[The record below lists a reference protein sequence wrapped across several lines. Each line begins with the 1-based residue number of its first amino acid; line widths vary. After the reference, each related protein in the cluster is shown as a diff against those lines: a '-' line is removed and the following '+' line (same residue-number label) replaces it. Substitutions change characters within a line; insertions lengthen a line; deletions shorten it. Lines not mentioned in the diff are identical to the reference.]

1 MIDVIKCSFLVLMGL
16 FIMILGIYGLLS
28 EGKKFRKT
36 SKLYQQYEQTSEFSK
51 EMINKFYKAD
61 HQSKAYTF
69 LLLLGCGILLIGGFF
84 LAEKMMA
91 YGVVKDIRNTL
102 VWICIQGGIAVLFGL
117 IMIWSGVTIGRK
129 RVAENDMV
137 DGIIHGK
144 VVKIDT
150 SSQMFPSYG
159 KLIIEYQDPYD
170 GSINRYSLL
179 NELRVKKHPL
189 GSSYLLHYARNS
201 RKVYDIESNKQAR
214 KLWIFLT
221 VFGIVICII
230 AVTGTCGRVV
240 GCL

>member
-1 MIDVIKCSFLVLMGL
+1 M
-16 FIMILGIYGLLS
+16 
-28 EGKKFRKT
+28 
-36 SKLYQQYEQTSEFSK
+36 
-51 EMINKFYKAD
+51 
-61 HQSKAYTF
+61 
-69 LLLLGCGILLIGGFF
+69 
-84 LAEKMMA
+84 
-91 YGVVKDIRNTL
+91 
-102 VWICIQGGIAVLFGL
+102 
-117 IMIWSGVTIGRK
+117 
-129 RVAENDMV
+129 AENDIV

-150 SSQMFPSYG
+150 SSQMFPGYG

-214 KLWIFLT
+214 KLQIFLT

-240 GCL
+240 GYL

>member
-1 MIDVIKCSFLVLMGL
+1 
-16 FIMILGIYGLLS
+16 MILGIYGLLS

-150 SSQMFPSYG
+150 SSQMFPIYG

-189 GSSYLLHYARNS
+189 G
-201 RKVYDIESNKQAR
+201 E
-214 KLWIFLT
+214 FLS
-221 VFGIVICII
+221 FALCKKFSKSI
-230 AVTGTCGRVV
+230 
-240 GCL
+240 